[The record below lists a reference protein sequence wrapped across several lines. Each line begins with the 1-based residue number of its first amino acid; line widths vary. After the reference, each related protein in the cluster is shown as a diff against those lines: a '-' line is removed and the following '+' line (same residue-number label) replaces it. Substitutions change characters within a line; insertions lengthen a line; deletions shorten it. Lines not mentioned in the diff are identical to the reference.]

1 MKNVI
6 VTGAS
11 SGIGEATAVGL
22 ANAGWEVTGIARQ
35 FGANHKGK
43 MRGVSLDLSDIDT
56 LSQAL
61 KELDLPTPH
70 SLVLNAGVGLFG
82 GLEQLS
88 ETHIRRTLDLNL
100 VSPILLI
107 KHFLPKMKL
116 NSGGD
121 IVLVGSEAAL
131 AGAKQGAVY
140 CASKF
145 ALRGF
150 AQSLRADC
158 AKAGIRVILV
168 NPGPTATDFFDDLH
182 FEPKA
187 GENNVLQAEDVASV
201 IVNALSS
208 PGNVVHEEINVQPMT
223 RSFQTKAK

>member
-1 MKNVI
+1 MKEVI
-6 VTGAS
+6 ITGAS

-35 FGANHKGK
+35 FGANHKDK
-43 MRGVSLDLSDIDT
+43 MKAVSLDLSEIDT

-61 KELDLPTPH
+61 KELELPAPH
-70 SLVLNAGVGLFG
+70 SLVLNAGAGLLG

-88 ETHIRRTLDLNL
+88 ETQIKRTLDLNL

-145 ALRGF
+145 ALRGL

-187 GENNVLQAEDVASV
+187 GENNVLQAADVASV

-208 PGNVVHEEINVQPMT
+208 PAHVVHEEINVQPMT
-223 RSFQTKAK
+223 RSFQTKGK